1 MILQLDAKVH
11 EELFKELGDNLM
23 KRQLFDLA
31 LDCWLAL
38 HDRSVGLGR
47 TSRQC

>member
-1 MILQLDAKVH
+1 
-11 EELFKELGDNLM
+11 M

-38 HDRSVGLGR
+38 HDRSVSFCR